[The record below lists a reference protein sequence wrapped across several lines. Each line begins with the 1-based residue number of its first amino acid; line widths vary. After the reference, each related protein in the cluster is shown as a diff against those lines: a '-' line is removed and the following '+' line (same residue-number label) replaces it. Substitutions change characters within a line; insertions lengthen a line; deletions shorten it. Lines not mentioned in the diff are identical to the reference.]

1 MAEFG
6 KFDPAEEE
14 DLLPGDPG
22 APLYNPDMAQF
33 GGRQGLG
40 MANLRLNDGA
50 KTGTHDTV
58 PLGEVDVRRGE
69 PVFATDGEIGKIQG
83 LVIDPGSHHVT
94 HVLLEEGHLWG
105 RKEVAI
111 PISSVTRVDD
121 VIRLTID
128 KQQVQDL
135 PPVRR
140 RPPRDVA
147 LDQDGAPSQL
157 VDQWLRDMPVVP
169 ELRLT
174 AGLEGPRIPCRAP
187 GGSAADPGLPVC
199 GSVLDRQVGG
209 CAAEAG
215 VTGCVHASTL
225 PPGTDFKLEARR
237 Y

>member
-1 MAEFG
+1 MTEFSIGAHAGCSDGPCGELTRLIVDPETQAVTHLVIDPKHRGGRGRLVPIDLVDSTVGRIKLRCTMAEFG

-14 DLLPGDPG
+14 DLLPSDPG
-22 APLYNPDMAQF
+22 APLYNPDMARF

-128 KQQVQDL
+128 KRQVQDL
-135 PPVRR
+135 PPV
-140 RPPRDVA
+140 DV
-147 LDQDGAPSQL
+147 DH
-157 VDQWLRDMPVVP
+157 
-169 ELRLT
+169 
-174 AGLEGPRIPCRAP
+174 LE
-187 GGSAADPGLPVC
+187 
-199 GSVLDRQVGG
+199 
-209 CAAEAG
+209 
-215 VTGCVHASTL
+215 T
-225 PPGTDFKLEARR
+225 
-237 Y
+237 

>member
-1 MAEFG
+1 MTEFSMGADASCSDGPCGKLTRLIVDPETQAVTHLVIGPKRRGERGRLVPIDLVDSTVGGIKLRSTMAEFG

-14 DLLPGDPG
+14 DLLPSDPG

-33 GGRQGLG
+33 GDRQGLG

-50 KTGTHDTV
+50 KTRTHDAV

-111 PISSVTRVDD
+111 PIGSVTRVGD

-128 KQQVQDL
+128 KQQVRNL
-135 PPVRR
+135 PPVSI
-140 RPPRDVA
+140 DHLA
-147 LDQDGAPSQL
+147 
-157 VDQWLRDMPVVP
+157 
-169 ELRLT
+169 T
-174 AGLEGPRIPCRAP
+174 
-187 GGSAADPGLPVC
+187 
-199 GSVLDRQVGG
+199 
-209 CAAEAG
+209 
-215 VTGCVHASTL
+215 
-225 PPGTDFKLEARR
+225 
-237 Y
+237 

>member
-1 MAEFG
+1 MTEFSMGADASCSDGPCGKLTRLIVDPKTQAVTHLVIGPKHRGERRLVPIDLVDSTAGEIKLRCTMAEFG

-33 GGRQGLG
+33 GDRHGLG

-128 KQQVQDL
+128 KQQVRNL
-135 PPVRR
+135 PPVSI
-140 RPPRDVA
+140 DH
-147 LDQDGAPSQL
+147 
-157 VDQWLRDMPVVP
+157 
-169 ELRLT
+169 
-174 AGLEGPRIPCRAP
+174 LE
-187 GGSAADPGLPVC
+187 
-199 GSVLDRQVGG
+199 
-209 CAAEAG
+209 
-215 VTGCVHASTL
+215 T
-225 PPGTDFKLEARR
+225 
-237 Y
+237 